1 MHRNFG
7 FDDEKLVIKSIV
19 CVDAVGI
26 FRSFAVIFVEKTN
39 SISAEKNGGG
49 SLCISLKLKLVYTL
63 YGRGGSI

>member
-26 FRSFAVIFVEKTN
+26 FRSFAVTFVEKT
-39 SISAEKNGGG
+39 SKSAKKNGGG
-49 SLCISLKLKLVYTL
+49 SLCISLKL
-63 YGRGGSI
+63 